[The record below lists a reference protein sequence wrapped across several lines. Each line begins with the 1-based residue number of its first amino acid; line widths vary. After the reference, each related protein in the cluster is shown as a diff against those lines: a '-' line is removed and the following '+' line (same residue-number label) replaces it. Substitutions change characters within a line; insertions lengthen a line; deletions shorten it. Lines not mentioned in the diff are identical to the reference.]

1 MQPGT
6 GLAAAG
12 VGVLVAVKVRV
23 RVGVG
28 LFGMGIIWI
37 AAILAL
43 SALAGPSWMTIWPPA
58 PGWMLLKTLSSALLA
73 PTSAKISRFVRTWLP
88 LIEMLK
94 TRWPSAVQKISANF
108 RVTW

>member
-6 GLAAAG
+6 ALAAAG

-73 PTSAKISRFVRTWLP
+73 PTSAKISRLVKTWLP
-88 LIEMLK
+88 LMKALN
-94 TRWPSAVQKISANF
+94 TRCPLADQVISSIF